1 MDQNSWT
8 YFADALWAD
17 LPEAAEY
24 YSCKPLLAHYTSI
37 ASIEKILGSN
47 ELWFAN
53 PLYMNDLEE
62 VRFGIQQG
70 FNVVTRSDEIANAC
84 GDHNRF
90 QIFLRAF
97 EESFNRFANDHAADT
112 YVFCMSEHSPQ
123 DNDGILSMWRGYGGN
138 GSGVA
143 LVIDAGK
150 IDRPEDSALILAKV
164 HYGTAAERIDWL
176 RQKAQLCAELIHNS
190 TLPLEGLCDGARVL
204 FERIKMFALYSKH
217 RGFDEEREW
226 RIVYTPSHDQKGALK
241 DCFHYLVG
249 ARGIEPRL
257 RFRIAPKEGVTAQD
271 LSLEKITDRIIL
283 GPTTSS
289 PLALS
294 AFHRLLESKGHPELK
309 GRVRASGI
317 PFRS

>member
-1 MDQNSWT
+1 MGQNSWA

-17 LPEAAEY
+17 LPEADEY

-37 ASIEKILGSN
+37 ANVEKILESN

-53 PLYMNDLEE
+53 PLYMNDHEE
-62 VRFGIQQG
+62 LRFGLQQG
-70 FNVVTRSDEIANAC
+70 FDVVARSDEIANAC
-84 GDHNRF
+84 GDRDRF
-90 QIFLRAF
+90 KAFFRVF
-97 EESFNRFANDHAADT
+97 EESYNRFANDHAVDT
-112 YVFCMSEHSPQ
+112 YVFCMSEHLPE

-143 LVIDAGK
+143 LVIDTGK
-150 IDRPEDSALILAKV
+150 IDRPADSALILAKV
-164 HYGTAAERIDWL
+164 HYGTAAERIQWL
-176 RQKAQLCAELIHNS
+176 KQKVRLCAELIQKE
-190 TLPLEGLCDGARVL
+190 TLSLEDLSDAARVL
-204 FERIKMFALYSKH
+204 FERITMFALYSKH
-217 RGFDEEREW
+217 KGFHEEREW
-226 RIVYTPSHDQKGALK
+226 RIVYTPSHDQTAALK

-257 RFRIAPKEGVTAQD
+257 RFRIAPKEGVTAQE

-309 GRVRASGI
+309 SRVRASGI